1 MSATQPLVIK
11 DLKRETKQ
19 ERVNDLYEEID
30 RLNGEL
36 HKKEADHRSTVK
48 KLEEEGYA
56 HIK

>member
-1 MSATQPLVIK
+1 MVIK
-11 DLKRETKQ
+11 DLKKEMIQ
-19 ERVNDLYEEID
+19 ERVNGLYEDID

-56 HIK
+56 LIK